1 MSSFLE
7 LKDLKVHFPIRGG
20 IFNTIQDWVYAV
32 DGVDM
37 IIEEGKTYGLVG
49 ESGSGK
55 TTIGKAIIGL
65 EPITSGQ
72 VLYNGVD
79 VTNKARSR
87 KSEYADYNKDIQ
99 MIFQDSTSSLNP
111 KKRIR
116 DIIAEPMRNY
126 FNYTDA
132 EEMNEVIR
140 LLEIVGLNEDAIYRY
155 PHEFSGGQR
164 QRIGVARAVASSPKL
179 IIADEPTSAL
189 DLSVQA
195 QVLNFM
201 RRIQDEYGLSYL
213 FISHDLSVVKY
224 MADDI
229 AIMHRGR
236 FVERGLKE
244 KIFEDPQHIYTRR
257 LLSAIPQID
266 ALNRD
271 KHKAER
277 QAVERAY
284 QEQQNQYYA
293 ETGRVYDL
301 QTFDD
306 NHWVALNPKDI
317 AHSSNSSVNEQSE
330 GGN

>member
-1 MSSFLE
+1 MSFLE
-7 LKDLKVHFPIRGG
+7 LKDLEVHFPIRGG

-37 IIEEGKTYGLVG
+37 VIEEGKTYGLVG

-65 EPITSGQ
+65 EDATGGQ
-72 VLYNGVD
+72 VIYNDLD
-79 VTNKARSR
+79 VTNKARKR
-87 KSEYADYNKDIQ
+87 GGEYIDYNRDIQ

-111 KKRIR
+111 KKRIK

-126 FNYTDA
+126 FNYTEK
-132 EEMNEVIR
+132 EERDEILR
-140 LLEIVGLNEDAIYRY
+140 LLEIVGLNEEAIYRY

-164 QRIGVARAVASSPKL
+164 QRIGVARAVASNPKL

-201 RRIQDEYGLSYL
+201 KDIQEEYGLSYL
-213 FISHDLSVVKY
+213 FISHDLSVVKH

-236 FVERGLKE
+236 FVERGSKN
-244 KIFEDPQHIYTRR
+244 KIFNDPQHIYTKR
-257 LLSAIPQID
+257 LLSAIPKID
-266 ALNRD
+266 PLNREQ
-271 KHKAER
+271 HKAER
-277 QAVERAY
+277 RAVEKEY
-284 QEQQNQYYA
+284 QEQEIHYYD
-293 ETGRVYDL
+293 ENGRVYDL
-301 QTFDD
+301 QLIDE
-306 NHWVALNPKDI
+306 NHWVALNPNDPSTKSLVTD
-317 AHSSNSSVNEQSE
+317 QQE